1 MPPPQRAA
9 PFAETL
15 HHDIYSAISP
25 DGTLANSVIGLTVV
39 ITGAGRGIGRAQA
52 LTFAK
57 AGAKVVVLAARSIHE
72 LDEVEAAVGKAAPS
86 TKVVK
91 VTTDVSDEESVKRL
105 FESVEE
111 VHGRYAQSS
120 ISTSLHSYSSLTILV
135 LINNAGYMEPRKRI
149 HEAST
154 SDWWRAYEV
163 NVMGTFLPTRQVIR
177 IALSRPQRPINLT
190 IINTSSIASHLTS
203 PGGSGYQ
210 TTKSVV
216 NRFTEFVHFEYE
228 AEGIRAFAYHPGDC
242 QSLLLSP
249 TAVLMCHM
257 QVPS

>member
-1 MPPPQRAA
+1 MPPPRRAA

-25 DGTLANSVIGLTVV
+25 DKTLANSAIGLAVV

-57 AGAKVVVLAARSIHE
+57 AGAKVVVLAARSTHE

-91 VTTDVSDEESVKRL
+91 VTTDVTDEESVKRL

-120 ISTSLHSYSSLTILV
+120 ISTSESHTCSSLTNLSSLILV

-149 HEAST
+149 HEASA

-163 NVMGTFLPTRQVIR
+163 NVKGTFLPTHQVIR
-177 IALSRPQRPINLT
+177 IALSRPLRPINLT

-210 TTKSVV
+210 TTKSAV
-216 NRFTEFVHFEYE
+216 NRFTEFLHFEYE
-228 AEGIRAFAYHPGDC
+228 AEDIRVFAYHPGDC
-242 QSLLLSP
+242 
-249 TAVLMCHM
+249 
-257 QVPS
+257 